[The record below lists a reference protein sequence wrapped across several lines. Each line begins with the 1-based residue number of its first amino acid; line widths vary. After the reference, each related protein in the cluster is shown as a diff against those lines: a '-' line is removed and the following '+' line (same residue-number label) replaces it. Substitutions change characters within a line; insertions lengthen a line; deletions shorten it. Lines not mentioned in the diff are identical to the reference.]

1 MKVTTL
7 ELIRSVLKS
16 DETMPADE
24 RARIIRHLTAPAD
37 APKPEPLCVIK
48 PTEAARRLMVSRQ
61 TIYRYCKLGILAR
74 AILPGKTRG
83 NGVILESLEN
93 AIRSGQRSIAEGVRP
108 YSGAPGQKGVTT

>member
-1 MKVTTL
+1 MKTTTL

-24 RARIIRHLTAPAD
+24 RARIIRLLTSPAD

-61 TIYRYCKLGILAR
+61 TIYRYCKMGILSR

-83 NGVILESLEN
+83 NGVTLESLES
-93 AIRSGQRSIAEGVRP
+93 AIRGKVA
-108 YSGAPGQKGVTT
+108 